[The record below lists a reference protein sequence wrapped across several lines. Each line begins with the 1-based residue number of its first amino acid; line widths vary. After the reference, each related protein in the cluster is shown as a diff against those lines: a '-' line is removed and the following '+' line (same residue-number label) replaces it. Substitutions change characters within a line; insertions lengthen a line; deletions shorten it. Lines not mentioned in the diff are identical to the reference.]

1 VSCCEVAHA
10 TVSKTCQH
18 VVSKKASIVLRL
30 TRLTVYVSEE
40 ERASRLKSFLK
51 RLEQD
56 WIRECEDSFSSE
68 ISESGMGGASSMST
82 FHHFHMGV
90 SKK

>member
-1 VSCCEVAHA
+1 MSCCEVAHA

-40 ERASRLKSFLK
+40 ERASHLKSFLK

-56 WIRECEDSFSSE
+56 WIRGFEDSFSSE
-68 ISESGMGGASSMST
+68 MRIGNGRFWFDVYEISPFSYFA
-82 FHHFHMGV
+82 H
-90 SKK
+90 